1 MATPVQSQSAAL
13 TGSTSDAGRAK
24 EKSTGHSGPFGF
36 RADIEG
42 LRAIAILLVVLYH
55 AGWSGMSGGYLGVD
69 VFFVL
74 SGYLITGILIQ
85 EITKTG
91 TVSLVN
97 FWARRARRL
106 LPAGTAVVLAVLVV
120 NLFVMSPFEQIA
132 HAHTARAFAVY
143 ASNILFAARSTD
155 YFAGAVTRD
164 PLLHTWS
171 LSVEEQFYIFFAPL
185 LLFLAWRW
193 MKRGEHVFIH
203 RFLWTTIAVSIISF
217 IGCLALLHKFP
228 VVAFYS
234 LPSRAWEFG
243 MGALTVLVVRRMTK
257 PLGGVY
263 NVVPVIA
270 LVGLV
275 AISATLG
282 EHAAHPG
289 WVTLIP
295 TLCTVA
301 LIITGAAG
309 AVTPMTQLLTASP
322 MRLIGRLSYSWY
334 LWHWPALVVMRELVD
349 KPSLAL
355 SLGVA
360 VASIIPAA
368 VTYQWIESP
377 IRFSKRL
384 QKFPVQAVVAA
395 IILAISTAMLA
406 QLASM
411 RANKELAS
419 PRFAPILAAQ
429 STIPKVFGNGC
440 HLNFTA
446 VKFGEC
452 SFGAATS
459 DTTIVLFG
467 DSHSAQWFPPLELIA
482 KERGWKL
489 VSLTK
494 SACPAADVTVTN
506 AELQRSYTEC
516 DTWRVAALKRIADL
530 HPLAVVMTSF
540 PDYELISGSQR
551 MKMSSGD
558 AARSLWQSGLAK
570 TVQSISTSGARV
582 VVLEDTPRP
591 GFIVPD
597 CLVKYVDQPQRCAFD
612 PAKAVDTALVSAERR
627 AVSSVSSA
635 RYISMNDVICEPTVC
650 PTMKGGFIRYEDD
663 HHIAVK
669 YAESLAPELSRR
681 LIDAL
686 R

>member
-1 MATPVQSQSAAL
+1 VSAA
-13 TGSTSDAGRAK
+13 SERPNS
-24 EKSTGHSGPFGF
+24 KSSGHSGPFGF

-55 AGWSGMSGGYLGVD
+55 AGWSWMSGGYLGVD

-85 EITKTG
+85 EITRTG

-106 LPAGTAVVLAVLVV
+106 LPAGTVVVLAVLAI
-120 NLFVMSPFEQIA
+120 NLVVMSPFEQIA

-193 MKRGEHVFIH
+193 MKRGEGVFIH
-203 RFLWTTIAVSIISF
+203 RFLWATIGVSIVSF
-217 IGCLALLHKFP
+217 IGCLIILPKYP

-243 MGALTVLVVRRMTK
+243 MGALTVLVVRRLTK
-257 PLGGVY
+257 PLGGIFIAVA
-263 NVVPVIA
+263 VIA
-270 LVGLV
+270 LLGLIG
-275 AISATLG
+275 ISATLG

-301 LIITGAAG
+301 LIITGSMG
-309 AVTPMTQLLTASP
+309 AVTPITRLLSIAP

-334 LWHWPALVVMRELVD
+334 LWHWPALVVLREVVD
-349 KPSLAL
+349 KPSLPL
-355 SLGVA
+355 SLA
-360 VASIIPAA
+360 VAAGSLIPAA
-368 VTYQWIESP
+368 ITYQWIESP

-384 QKFPVQAVVAA
+384 QRFPRQAVVAA
-395 IILAISTAMLA
+395 VLLAITTATLA
-406 QLASM
+406 QLAS
-411 RANKELAS
+411 RHADKVLAS

-429 STIPKVFGNGC
+429 HTIPRIFNNGC
-440 HLNFTA
+440 HLNFAA
-446 VKFGEC
+446 VKIGDC
-452 SFGAATS
+452 SFGPATN
-459 DTTIVLFG
+459 DTTVVLFG

-482 KERGWKL
+482 KQRGWRL
-489 VSLTK
+489 ISLTK
-494 SACPAADVTVTN
+494 SACPDADVTVTN
-506 AELQRSYTEC
+506 TELQRSYTEC
-516 DTWRVAALKRIADL
+516 DVWRAAALQRINEL
-530 HPLAVVMTSF
+530 HPTAVIMTSY
-540 PDYELISGSQR
+540 PDYELVSGTRR

-558 AARSLWQSGLAK
+558 SARALWQSGLAK
-570 TVQSISTSGARV
+570 SVRAIADAGARV
-582 VVLEDTPRP
+582 IVLQDTPRP

-597 CLVKYVDQPQRCAFD
+597 CLVKYIDHPERCSFD
-612 PAKAVDTALVSAERR
+612 AATAIDTALVSAERR
-627 AVSSVSSA
+627 AVSSVGNA
-635 RYISMNDVICEPTVC
+635 RYISMNDVICDTPRC
-650 PTMKGGFIRYEDD
+650 ASMKDGFIRYEDD

-669 YAESLAPELSRR
+669 YAESLAPELARR
-681 LIDAL
+681 LTDAL